1 MKSLLDQ
8 IFAEKLAR
16 KVTNFD
22 SADVMFRR
30 TTNRYGPVGTFSK
43 NKVYLTLGRDDVTGR
58 FISPNDL

>member
-8 IFAEKLAR
+8 IFAEKLAK

-30 TTNRYGPVGTFSK
+30 TTNRYGPIGTFSK
-43 NKVYLTLGRDDVTGR
+43 NKVYLTLGRCEETGR
-58 FISPNDL
+58 FISPRDL